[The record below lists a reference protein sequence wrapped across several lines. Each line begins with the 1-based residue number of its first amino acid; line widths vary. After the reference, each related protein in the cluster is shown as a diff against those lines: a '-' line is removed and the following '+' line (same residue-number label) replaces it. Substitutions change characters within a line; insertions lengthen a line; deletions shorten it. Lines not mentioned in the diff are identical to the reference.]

1 MIVVGNFS
9 CCRHLTFPIKCTI
22 GCSMQKMQRVLA
34 MTYDYITTVQKAILS
49 EVSMEVAFSCK
60 IITFSLL
67 YQS

>member
-1 MIVVGNFS
+1 
-9 CCRHLTFPIKCTI
+9 
-22 GCSMQKMQRVLA
+22 MQKMQRVLA
-34 MTYDYITTVQKAILS
+34 MTYDYITTAEKAILS